1 MNETQMRNYTKSID
15 NALQLIFLLKKDKMP
30 FVFIDMRLTYAFNT
44 GFYIR

>member
-1 MNETQMRNYTKSID
+1 MNDVQMRKYIKSID
-15 NALQLIFLLKKDKMP
+15 YALELIFLLQKDKMP